1 MIVLSK
7 NQNGSTPE
15 KKITGQAPGGRINGS
30 VDGKK
35 VSPPPK
41 KS

>member
-1 MIVLSK
+1 MIILNK
-7 NQNGSTPE
+7 KQNDSTPVKE
-15 KKITGQAPGGRINGS
+15 ITGQAPGGKINGS

-35 VSPPPK
+35 VTPPPK